1 MIFIIILVVL
11 SAFCIWARIADEADE
26 IEKIKKKEQYEIAL
40 QNAKLDYEDALNGK
54 DKIDALQ
61 KGRHYYALLRH
72 VSSSDLSKSDEERIA
87 LSIQSMNTN
96 L

>member
-11 SAFCIWARIADEADE
+11 SAFCIWAIIADE
-26 IEKIKKKEQYEIAL
+26 IEKINKKEQYEIAL